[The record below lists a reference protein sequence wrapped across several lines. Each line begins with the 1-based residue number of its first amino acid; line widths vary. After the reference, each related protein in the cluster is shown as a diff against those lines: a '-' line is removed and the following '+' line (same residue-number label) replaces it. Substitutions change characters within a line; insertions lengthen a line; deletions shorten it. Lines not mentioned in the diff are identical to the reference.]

1 MFKLYIDES
10 GKNTLTHITPY
21 APHFAV
27 AGIIVHENMDDFIKR
42 RADQIKF
49 KYWGTTKVNFHATE
63 IRQLKGDFA
72 HFASDPAKYAEFCT
86 DFKEWI
92 RRSTFKLLWV
102 GTNKLTYLKNNPP
115 IQHVVTNGFSTA
127 ITKHEKNLTKKT
139 FLELWCIYLCY
150 LTSSSKKSSSGKIIV
165 EAADENQ
172 DGDILSA
179 YNKIMFGG
187 VSSMG
192 LTRHKVR
199 EHLTAISFVTKNN
212 LDTETQLADIASHF
226 LSIDARIS
234 ESLGY
239 GGVTQFDLDVITL
252 LKEKAFKAKCGGT
265 TKNSC
270 VIHP

>member
-10 GKNTLTHITPY
+10 GKNTLTHIIPY

-27 AGIIVHENMDDFIKR
+27 AGVIIHENADDFIRR

-63 IRQLKGDFA
+63 IRQLKGDFEF
-72 HFASDPAKYAEFCT
+72 FATDPDKYLEFCV
-86 DFKEWI
+86 DLKEWLKC
-92 RRSTFKLLWV
+92 SSFKLLWV

-115 IQHVVTNGFSTA
+115 IKHAVTNRYSGA

-139 FLELWCIYLCY
+139 FLDLWCIYLCY
-150 LTSSSKKSSSGKIIV
+150 LTASSKKGSSGKIII
-165 EAADENQ
+165 EAADQNQ

-192 LTRHKVR
+192 LTRRKVR

-226 LSIDARIS
+226 LSIEARIN
-234 ESLGY
+234 ESVGY
-239 GGVTQFDLDVITL
+239 GGVTQFDLDVIDI
-252 LKEKAFKAKCGGT
+252 LKQKSFVAKCSGSS
-265 TKNSC
+265 KNSC